1 MENLQNEQ
9 ALLKE
14 VAAGSRGAFKE
25 LYKHYYPVVQQYVS
39 LFAPFRGKLDEL
51 TQDVFVRIWE
61 KRQKLGQVDSFRNYL
76 FRVTR
81 NQILNYIRSL
91 KVQQKLK
98 EVQQPSEEPLT
109 EDTDHKLLFSQ
120 YYQIAMEAIERL
132 PAGRKQVLKMSI
144 DEGLSLDEI
153 AEKLKISKSGV
164 KHQLYAGTAFVREY
178 LLQHAGISVLLF
190 VFLSLFET

>member
-9 ALLKE
+9 ELLRR
-14 VAAGSRGAFKE
+14 VAANDREAFSA
-25 LYKHYYPVVQQYVS
+25 LYTQYFPVVQQYVT
-39 LFAPFRGKLDEL
+39 LFAPVRDKLDEL

-61 KRQKLGQVDSFRNYL
+61 KRQKLVQVESFRHYL

-98 EVQQPSEEPLT
+98 EVQQPTEEPLV
-109 EDTDHKLLFSQ
+109 EDADHRLLFSQ
-120 YYQIAMEAIERL
+120 YYQIAVEAIEQL
-132 PAGRKQVLKMSI
+132 PKGRKQVLKMSI
-144 DEGLSLDEI
+144 EEGLSLDEI
-153 AEKLKISKSGV
+153 AARLNISKSGV

-178 LLQHAGISVLLF
+178 LQQHAGISALLF
-190 VFLSLFET
+190 VFLSLFEA